1 MILIINLNFDYRYII
16 ESRHDK
22 AWNDPPLFS
31 LDQMSK
37 NSNSAPIN
45 KRYRYPQQTTIPS
58 TNQPIF
64 TTNIE
69 SNKPSA
75 QQTMQTMQ
83 TNQLF
88 PNEINQEMFDLNT
101 LITTVNAMIATIN
114 NLPQDLVLK
123 WHNIQNSLYSI
134 QFENQTQ
141 INLLSLIRGI
151 IFVSMIFFLLKIF
164 FSPKKFFFSYIAI
177 QSNDFNSG
185 RLYSGNLTYD
195 NNETVRTTALI
206 ISEILRYIL

>member
-1 MILIINLNFDYRYII
+1 
-16 ESRHDK
+16 
-22 AWNDPPLFS
+22 
-31 LDQMSK
+31 MSK

-69 SNKPSA
+69 PNKPSA

-151 IFVSMIFFLLKIF
+151 IFSMIFFLLKIF
-164 FSPKKFFFSYIAI
+164 FSPKKFFFLLKNLFFSYIAI